1 MAKLPKSITDLIEAF
16 ERLPGIGPK
25 SAARLAFYLLNV
37 PQDDLDR
44 FSTSLLN
51 LKKAT
56 VICSTCFNISEKD
69 PCIYCA
75 DNERDKNTICI
86 VERPID
92 VIAIESAGNYKGI
105 YHVLGGAIDPLNNIG
120 PEEIRI
126 YELIARLRKEPVR
139 ELILAT
145 NPSMEGE
152 ATAMYIKNELA
163 KIKESL
169 SNSVKITRLAHGLP
183 VGSDV
188 EFADAITLSRALEG
202 RREF

>member
-1 MAKLPKSITDLIEAF
+1 MAKLPKSITDLIESF

-37 PQDDLDR
+37 PQEDLDR
-44 FSTSLLN
+44 FSNSLLN

-56 VICSTCFNISEKD
+56 IICSQCYNISESD
-69 PCIYCA
+69 PCLYCT
-75 DNERDKNTICI
+75 DSKRNKEMICV

-92 VIAIESAGNYKGI
+92 VIAIESAGNYEGI

-120 PEEIRI
+120 PEEIRV
-126 YELIARLRKEPVR
+126 YELIARVKKEKVV
-139 ELILAT
+139 EIILAT

-152 ATAMYIKNELA
+152 ATAMYIKNELG
-163 KIKESL
+163 KVTGSL
-169 SNSVKITRLAHGLP
+169 SNSVKTTRLAHGLP
-183 VGSDV
+183 VGADV
-188 EFADAITLSRALEG
+188 EFADAITLSRALDG